1 MMASV
6 ETCAQDGDIAWR
18 QQKDDREGEER
29 RSEDADRALCPLESN
44 CGFEEEAGIACVFGP
59 VANALPV

>member
-1 MMASV
+1 M
-6 ETCAQDGDIAWR
+6 TG
-18 QQKDDREGEER
+18 KGKREGAT
-29 RSEDADRALCPLESN
+29 DADRALCPLESN